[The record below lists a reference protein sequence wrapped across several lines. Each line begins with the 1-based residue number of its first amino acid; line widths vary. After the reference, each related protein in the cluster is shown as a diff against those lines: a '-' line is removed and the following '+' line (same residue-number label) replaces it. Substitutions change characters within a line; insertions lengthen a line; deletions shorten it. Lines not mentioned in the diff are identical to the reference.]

1 MSTILENERVLAT
14 KIAYVGASGT
24 GKSSNLK
31 QIRKLP
37 TASSPSSP
45 AETVLWRPTH
55 MGKFKGELEIHVTLD
70 AIAGTDDLAAIV
82 SGYDGIVLVVEPT
95 EATLARDAA
104 VVAALRP
111 LLTAGGPSVVVQ
123 INKRD
128 LPGALAADDVAA
140 RLQISDFPHFS
151 ASADGGNGVLETLGK
166 VVRMVLGK
174 VGGTDVFAARTEAPR
189 EEANLPPTAGGI
201 MRRIDALDGSL
212 AARLEQVAMMA
223 DRLEGLE
230 GAFSTRIDRLIGA
243 QALDLASIRAAQIPA
258 EALLSPLGIR
268 IDALERSLLGR
279 IETIVE
285 AQALEATANKSIFAA
300 ISAIATSQAEAVRS
314 HESLA
319 RELTVLNA
327 RLIAVARDA
336 TAINEA
342 TGAQRSEIKAFSA
355 ALAAERE
362 EFAARDRSARDQIA
376 NVERTVALVA
386 EQVRDTADQLREV
399 TVRQLDQAAHNGE
412 VTNEIASQ
420 TNALAN
426 VNAAVEVLGRT
437 LREFA
442 PLPRAVMGVEE
453 ALQKAL
459 TGQDALGERLE
470 TLENDLASIAEGV
483 SALGADLKKPKG
495 WFGG

>member
-1 MSTILENERVLAT
+1 MATILENERVLAT

-24 GKSSNLK
+24 GKSANLK

-37 TASSPSSP
+37 TASSPNSA

-55 MGKFKGELEIHVTLD
+55 MGKFKGEFEIHVTLD
-70 AIAGTDDLAAIV
+70 AIPATDDFTTIV
-82 SGYDGIVLVVEPT
+82 NGYDGLVLVVEPT
-95 EATLARDAA
+95 EEALARDAA
-104 VVAALRP
+104 VLSALRP
-111 LLTAGGPSVVVQ
+111 LLNADGPSVVVQ

-128 LPGALAADDVAA
+128 LPGALTADDVVA
-140 RLQISDFPHFS
+140 RLQISDFPYFY

-174 VGGTDVFAARTEAPR
+174 MGGSEAFAPRSEAAR
-189 EEANLPPTAGGI
+189 EETSHAPTASGI
-201 MRRIDALDGSL
+201 LRRIDALDGALS
-212 AARLEQVAMMA
+212 ARLEQVAVTA

-230 GAFSTRIDRLIGA
+230 GALTARIDRLVGT
-243 QALDLASIRAAQIPA
+243 QATDIASVRAAQVPA
-258 EALLSPLGIR
+258 EALLTPLGIR

-314 HESLA
+314 QESLA

-327 RLIAVARDA
+327 RLIAVARDT

-342 TGAQRSEIKAFSA
+342 MGAQKSELKALSA
-355 ALAAERE
+355 AFAAERE
-362 EFAARDRSARDQIA
+362 AYATRDRSARDQVA
-376 NVERTVALVA
+376 NLERTVAVVA
-386 EQVRDTADQLREV
+386 EQVRDTAAQLREV
-399 TVRQLDQAAHNGE
+399 SVRQLDQAAQHGE
-412 VTNEIASQ
+412 VSTEIAAQ
-420 TNALAN
+420 TSALSN
-426 VNAAVEVLGRT
+426 VGAAVDALGRT

-453 ALQKAL
+453 SLQKAL
-459 TGQDALGERLE
+459 TGQDALSERLE
-470 TLENDLASIAEGV
+470 TLENDIASVAEGV
-483 SALGADLKKPKG
+483 SSLGADLKKPKG